1 MALTSLLTA
10 IATAVLGLFLMLRM
24 SYGSVWSQGP
34 SVIDAPDIPKQA
46 YILIS
51 TLQTSPLQP
60 LLSLLTTTAL
70 FFSLVV
76 AVNKLHWRLIIN
88 SSSKFARI
96 VRYLI
101 PPPGY
106 FLWSSLFVVPG
117 IYSSRFAR
125 ILFQYNNAG
134 PPAATYAHALILL
147 AVAAALLRLVQFLD
161 GRKET

>member
-117 IYSSRFAR
+117 I
-125 ILFQYNNAG
+125 LFEPIREDPLPIQQRRSAG
-134 PPAATYAHALILL
+134 GDLRPRPDPPRCRRCSA
-147 AVAAALLRLVQFLD
+147 
-161 GRKET
+161 